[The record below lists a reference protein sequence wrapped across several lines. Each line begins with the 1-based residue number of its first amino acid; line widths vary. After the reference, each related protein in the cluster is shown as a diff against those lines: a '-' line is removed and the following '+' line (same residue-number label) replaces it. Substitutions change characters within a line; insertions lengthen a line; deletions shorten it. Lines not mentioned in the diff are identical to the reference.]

1 MRKLHE
7 IAQDLREELKTVY
20 RTVRIS
26 SVQTSDQLLAE
37 LKSINP
43 DNLPAAIVVF
53 ESWTMTEENTIRDVN
68 LGIVVA
74 DSFRSGSDEKALSV
88 LERSERLFE
97 LFPPDGRII
106 NGAFYLPVDCQ
117 AAGVDKQYAC
127 LALSLTA
134 REQ

>member
-7 IAQDLREELKTVY
+7 IAQDLREDLKTVF

-53 ESWTMTEENTIRDVN
+53 ESWTMT
-68 LGIVVA
+68 
-74 DSFRSGSDEKALSV
+74 
-88 LERSERLFE
+88 
-97 LFPPDGRII
+97 
-106 NGAFYLPVDCQ
+106 
-117 AAGVDKQYAC
+117 
-127 LALSLTA
+127 
-134 REQ
+134 